1 MVTRPKI
8 FTRIVRI
15 PGVVGGEP
23 VVAGTRISVRVIVQY
38 DRIYHHDFEKIVG
51 AFPHITYAD
60 IEEALAFYE
69 ANRGEIDRY
78 IAENEDDE
86 VLIYRGGR

>member
-1 MVTRPKI
+1 MVTRPKTL
-8 FTRIVRI
+8 TRIVRI

-23 VVAGTRISVRVIVQY
+23 VVAGTCIFVRIIVQY
-38 DRIYHHDFEKIVG
+38 NRIYRHDFEKIVG
-51 AFPHITYAD
+51 AFPHITFAD

-69 ANRGEIDRY
+69 ANRDEVDSY

-86 VLIYRGGR
+86 DV

>member
-1 MVTRPKI
+1 MVTHAKT
-8 FTRIVRI
+8 FTHIVRRADI
-15 PGVVGGEP
+15 LGGEP
-23 VVAGTRISVRVIVQY
+23 IVAGTRVPVRTIVQY
-38 DRIYHHDFEKIVG
+38 ARIYNNDLREMEGVYPSI
-51 AFPHITYAD
+51 ARAD

-86 VLIYRGGR
+86 EN